1 MWTSISRLGDAALTV
16 PLAAVCSA
24 WLATSM
30 HGWRIAVSWLMLLGG
45 GMLAVGLT
53 KVLYAGCGIEIR
65 TIHFRVISGHTMLA
79 ASVWPMAFLLAL
91 HDGWHVRAHIAL
103 LPGSAL
109 AAAVATARVFDH
121 AHTVSEVTIG
131 WIIGM
136 LIMVTLLRWK
146 AAPVLLPWRR
156 SPAAA
161 SMLAV
166 SSIAYGYCSPIQA
179 AIENYS
185 PLLCTA
191 FR

>member
-30 HGWRIAVSWLMLLGG
+30 HGWRITASWLMLLGG
-45 GMLAVGLT
+45 GMLAVGVT

-65 TIHFRVISGHTMLA
+65 AIHFRMISGHTMLA

-91 HDGWHVRAHIAL
+91 HDGWHVRARIAL

-109 AAAVATARVFDH
+109 AAAIATARVFDH
-121 AHTVSEVTIG
+121 AHTVSEVAVG
-131 WIIGM
+131 WIVGM
-136 LIMVTLLRWK
+136 LVMVTLLRWK
-146 AAPVLLPWRR
+146 AAPLLLPWRR
-156 SPAAA
+156 FPAAA
-161 SMLAV
+161 SMLVV
-166 SSIAYGYCSPIQA
+166 SGIAYGYCSPIQA
-179 AIENYS
+179 AIETYS
-185 PLLCTA
+185 PFLCTA

>member
-1 MWTSISRLGDAALTV
+1 MWTSISHLGDAALIV

-30 HGWRIAVSWLMLLGG
+30 HGWRITVSWLMLLGG

-53 KVLYAGCGIEIR
+53 KILYAGCGIEIQ

-91 HDGWHVRAHIAL
+91 HDGWHVRAHVAL

-121 AHTVSEVTIG
+121 AHTVSEVTTG
-131 WIIGM
+131 WIIGT
-136 LIMVTLLRWK
+136 LVTVTLLRWK

-166 SSIAYGYCSPIQA
+166 SSIAYGYSSPIQA
-179 AIENYS
+179 AIDTYS
-185 PLLCTA
+185 PFLCMP